1 MKHSNTQKRNTRSTT
16 ARHLGQIPQK
26 DFFAEMETR
35 RQQLIKYPTVFK
47 YLQSGRRGSQIAAGQ
62 KESRWSNSIMTLSL
76 LNSNLAVT
84 VSEKIIK

>member
-35 RQQLIKYPTVFK
+35 RQQLIKYPTVNTDNGFTAVCCK
-47 YLQSGRRGSQIAAGQ
+47 FIA
-62 KESRWSNSIMTLSL
+62 
-76 LNSNLAVT
+76 V
-84 VSEKIIK
+84 